1 MAPKI
6 GSKVQ
11 HTLREAVEQRKQAD
25 RDLFKKIE
33 QHNKERVE
41 TNLKKEM
48 HRKQQEEEYS
58 KQESIYLKAIE
69 IKRVERDPNRVL
81 VMKQKQRDE
90 EYSKHVEKDMGKSSM
105 THTSPYHVLPYLNDL
120 HGQEA
125 KSLECGRHETQSS
138 EPQSP
143 VTKNRIIGTQ
153 HNFLMDR
160 YLEDDKT
167 PPPRDDSPSRREAR
181 SPAAPSLST
190 GDNFG
195 TELSP
200 SDSRDSSSS
209 ISGQSTELYEED
221 ETGFSDFDGIDTGI
235 GTSHSFNAVKIA
247 LFDTSTRQFWNFYNG
262 LSTSDLSDLW
272 SKYATYTGAAS
283 SSQRNEGSTRTGS
296 NTRIPSE
303 CPSNAA
309 TLLTPKRKNIDDEDE
324 TNSNRNPSKRSNRT
338 SLQKEGLNL
347 ACPFHKYKPWMYNH
361 GIRRFRTCSTT
372 PFDAI
377 FRLK

>member
-1 MAPKI
+1 MTTAATMAPKI

-11 HTLREAVEQRKQAD
+11 HTLRQATEQRKHAG
-25 RDLFKKIE
+25 RDLSKNIG

-48 HRKQQEEEYS
+48 NQNQW
-58 KQESIYLKAIE
+58 
-69 IKRVERDPNRVL
+69 
-81 VMKQKQRDE
+81 DE
-90 EYSKHVEKDMGKSSM
+90 EYRKHREKYMGKSSM
-105 THTSPYHVLPYLNDL
+105 THTSPYHVLSYLNDL

-125 KSLECGRHETQSS
+125 KSLECGRHEAKSS

-143 VTKNRIIGTQ
+143 VAKNRIIGTQ

-160 YLEDDKT
+160 YLEDN
-167 PPPRDDSPSRREAR
+167 SPSRIEAR
-181 SPAAPSLST
+181 SPAVPSLST

-221 ETGFSDFDGIDTGI
+221 ETGFSDFDGIDTSI
-235 GTSHSFNAVKIA
+235 GTSPSFNAVKVA
-247 LFDTSTRQFWNFYNG
+247 LFDTSIRQFWNLYNG

-309 TLLTPKRKNIDDEDE
+309 TLSTPKRKNIDDEDE